1 MDFQTLYHLVV
12 NMAVFKISLATYA
25 INLSL
30 YYFFARNIKKQL
42 SFPWSINKHAIFNK
56 VVELK
61 DEGDKQA
68 RISYFFYQVAM
79 VNLSISFA
87 IGALLRFVEV

>member
-42 SFPWSINKHAIFNK
+42 SFPLSISKHAVFNK

-68 RISYFFYQVAM
+68 KISYFFYRMAFA
-79 VNLSISFA
+79 NACISF
-87 IGALLRFVEV
+87 LLGYLLLFIR

>member
-12 NMAVFKISLATYA
+12 NMMVFKISLATYA

-61 DEGDKQA
+61 DDGNKEAK
-68 RISYFFYQVAM
+68 ISYFFYRMLVGNAC
-79 VNLSISFA
+79 ISFA
-87 IGALLRFVEV
+87 LGALLMFVEV